1 MNYSRILIVDDD
13 PVIMR
18 FLSANFQ
25 ARDFDVIQ
33 AEDGESALTLVRQT
47 KPDLIILDV
56 MMEGL
61 DGITVCNLIREWSE
75 VPIVLLTA
83 KGELQN
89 KLEGFELGADD
100 YITKPFVLKE
110 LMARV
115 YALLRREGKPP
126 PSFHYLTS

>member
-1 MNYSRILIVDDD
+1 MNSPRILIVDDN
-13 PVIMR
+13 PTILR

-33 AEDGESALTLVRQT
+33 AEDGESALTLMRQT
-47 KPDLIILDV
+47 QPDLIILDV

-61 DGITVCNLIREWSE
+61 DGMTVCNLIREWSE

-83 KGELQN
+83 RAELSD
-89 KLEGFELGADD
+89 KLAGFELGADD
-100 YITKPFVLKE
+100 YITKPFILQE

-115 YALLRREGKPP
+115 YALLRREGKPT
-126 PSFHYLTS
+126 PSYQFLTS